1 MKTKILLAI
10 LLLMATMAFGQT
22 TPAPATDPTIKVNNG
37 VIYIEWLVTQP
48 VDSCRVVP
56 VLVQGNTE
64 RYISNLTWIN
74 PNRFAVFGESY
85 LKAAAMALGF
95 GNNTVKY
102 RFSIQTIYNNLY
114 SAETKTR
121 TIQIK

>member
-1 MKTKILLAI
+1 MKLLSVLTFFFI
-10 LLLMATMAFGQT
+10 STLAFAQSA
-22 TPAPATDPTIKVNNG
+22 PFPATDPTIKINNG

-56 VLVQGNTE
+56 ILVQGNTE
-64 RYISNLTWIN
+64 RYITNRTWVN
-74 PNRFAVFGESY
+74 PNRFALFGESD
-85 LKAAAMALGF
+85 LKAAAMALGA

-114 SAETKTR
+114 STETKTK
-121 TIQIK
+121 TIQIR